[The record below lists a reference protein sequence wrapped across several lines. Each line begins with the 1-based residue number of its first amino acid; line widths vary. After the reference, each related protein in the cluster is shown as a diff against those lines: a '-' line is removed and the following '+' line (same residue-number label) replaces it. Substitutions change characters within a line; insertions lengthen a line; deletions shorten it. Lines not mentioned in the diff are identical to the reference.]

1 MNAFVVRPEQAEHV
15 ALTGGSAFRL
25 LADGADTSGALGA
38 NRLTLAAGTDGAGPH
53 HHARSTE
60 AFYVVEGAARFR
72 WAGPGG
78 VRTETVRAGGLVVV
92 PPGTVHAF
100 GAAPQQGTELLV
112 VLTPG
117 IDRFGYFRALG
128 RVRRGE
134 EPFASLLPEQERY
147 DVHFADPAGWG
158 EPDAD

>member
-1 MNAFVVRPEQAEHV
+1 MSGRIAMPGSVGRPV
-15 ALTGGSAFRL
+15 
-25 LADGADTSGALGA
+25 TSWK
-38 NRLTLAAGTDGAGPH
+38 T
-53 HHARSTE
+53 
-60 AFYVVEGAARFR
+60 VQAARFR

-78 VRTETVRAGGLVVV
+78 VRTETVRAGGLVGV

-100 GAAPQQGTELLV
+100 GAAPQQGADLLV

-134 EPFASLLPEQERY
+134 EPFESLLPEQDRY
-147 DVHFADPAGWG
+147 DVHFADRVGWG
-158 EPDAD
+158 EPDTD